1 MTDLSTGGDPAADAP
16 RRIGG
21 CLASILVVGALAVF
35 TVVVVVSLTLAG
47 VIGDEGSAA
56 ERAEQLAE
64 IEAEYGIATSSQD
77 LDHPPQR
84 DLRLG
89 RCELDGAGRIVSAG
103 SVTNYTDGPAS
114 YVISATFL
122 LGSGANVGEQLAA
135 TTVRVDD
142 VPAERTVDWTAESGV
157 AAPGDFTCR
166 VVRIERTP

>member
-1 MTDLSTGGDPAADAP
+1 MTDPSAEVVHDDVGP

-35 TVVVVVSLTLAG
+35 TVLVVVSLTLAG
-47 VIGDEGSAA
+47 VIGGEGSASEQA
-56 ERAEQLAE
+56 ERLAE

-89 RCELDGAGRIVSAG
+89 RCERDAAGRIVSMG
-103 SVTNYTDGPAS
+103 SVTNYTSEPVN

-122 LGSGANVGEQLAA
+122 AGSGTDVGEELAA

-142 VPAERTVDWTAESGV
+142 VAAERTVDWTAESGV
-157 AAPGDFTCR
+157 VAPGDFTCR